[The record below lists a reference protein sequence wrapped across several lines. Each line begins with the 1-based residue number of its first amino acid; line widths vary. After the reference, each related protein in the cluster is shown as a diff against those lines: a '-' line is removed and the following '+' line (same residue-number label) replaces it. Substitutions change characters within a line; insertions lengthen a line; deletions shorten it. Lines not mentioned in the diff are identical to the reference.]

1 MKFTVEL
8 NVGEAPDPEAV
19 SQFLAWG
26 ARLDTG
32 GAQLMIGEPLK
43 QAAFEPEPEAE
54 VEAEDKPESAA
65 VATEGKRRPGR
76 PRKVHP
82 APLAEPEP
90 VPPTETAPPAPP
102 PPPSAPP
109 AGMALPP
116 GIAMPGA
123 AAPQVAAAV
132 PSAPQATAM
141 PQVPPAAAPEGGG
154 VPLEV
159 FREAYRQ
166 SHTAKPGAAFV
177 LFKAQAWPDGTPKGT
192 WFTAESVPP
201 DQRERM
207 MLEMSM
213 L

>member
-8 NVGEAPDPEAV
+8 NVGDAPDPEAL

-26 ARLDTG
+26 ARLDIG
-32 GAQLMIGEPLK
+32 GAAPLVSEEPVK
-43 QAAFEPEPEAE
+43 SAAFEPEPEDRQE
-54 VEAEDKPESAA
+54 TTSTAA
-65 VATEGKRRPGR
+65 PTEGRRKPGR
-76 PRKVHP
+76 PRKVP
-82 APLAEPEP
+82 APPQAEPESAP
-90 VPPTETAPPAPP
+90 VAETAPP
-102 PPPSAPP
+102 PPPPPAPP

-116 GIAMPGA
+116 GIAMPP
-123 AAPQVAAAV
+123 APQ
-132 PSAPQATAM
+132 PTAM
-141 PQVPPAAAPEGGG
+141 PQVAPAAAAETGGG

-177 LFKAQAWPDGTPKGT
+177 LFKAPAWPDGTPKGV

-207 MLEMSM
+207 MMEMSM

>member
-8 NVGEAPDPEAV
+8 NVGDAPDPEAL

-26 ARLDTG
+26 ARLDIPQMRKRLEIGDVAVEAEG
-32 GAQLMIGEPLK
+32 GENDVKRTLTFSA
-43 QAAFEPEPEAE
+43 PEAE
-54 VEAEDKPESAA
+54 SEPAPVVE
-65 VATEGKRRPGR
+65 GRRKPGR
-76 PRKVHP
+76 PRKVP
-82 APLAEPEP
+82 APPQAEPESAP
-90 VPPTETAPPAPP
+90 VAETAPP
-102 PPPSAPP
+102 PPPPPPAPP

-116 GIAMPGA
+116 GIAMPP
-123 AAPQVAAAV
+123 APQ
-132 PSAPQATAM
+132 PTAM
-141 PQVPPAAAPEGGG
+141 PQVVPAAAAETGGD

-177 LFKAQAWPDGTPKGT
+177 LFKAPAWPDGTPKGV

-207 MLEMSM
+207 MMEMSM